1 MCMGTL
7 PGAQVSSS
15 FVVRLDKARITLKNV
30 GSEWSD
36 VLRPRQKDGV
46 GKSVRQEDAKKN

>member
-7 PGAQVSSS
+7 PGAQVASRS
-15 FVVRLDKARITLKNV
+15 VERLDRARITQKNV